1 MLLTALIGLAS
12 SGVSGLFSLAGV
24 YVLVVGVVALVRGR
38 VRWALLRNRA
48 MSGIAIAGA
57 IVGLVVGGATAK
69 NPSTT
74 PVAGHSPSSTI
85 KTTAGASLSATPTA
99 AASTTPPT
107 TPTAKSNSSA
117 LSSSSTHSSSSTAA
131 QNPAKAIVGSNPAAH
146 AALATL
152 ATLQVKG
159 RAPQTG
165 YDRAQFGQ
173 AWTDDVTVA
182 DGHNGCDT
190 RNDILGRDLAATSFK
205 AGTNNCAVTS
215 GTLHDLY
222 TGRTISF
229 IRGDSTSTAVQ
240 IDHIVSLSDAWQTGA
255 QQLSAEQR
263 QNFANDPREL
273 LAVDGPTNEAKG
285 DGDAATWLPPNKS
298 FRCTY
303 VADQVMV
310 KSAYRLW
317 VTSAEKAAMTAVL
330 THCSNPPAATPSPSS
345 THTPSPSTT
354 YTSPLP
360 LVPTTTA
367 PQPADVYYANC
378 AAARAAGA
386 APLYRG
392 QPGYRSGLDRDDDG
406 VACE

>member
-1 MLLTALIGLAS
+1 M
-12 SGVSGLFSLAGV
+12 SGV
-24 YVLVVGVVALVRGR
+24 
-38 VRWALLRNRA
+38 
-48 MSGIAIAGA
+48 AIGGA

-74 PVAGHSPSSTI
+74 PVAGHNSSSTI
-85 KTTAGASLSATPTA
+85 RTSAGAPPSATPTA
-99 AASTTPPT
+99 AASTTPPI
-107 TPTAKSNSSA
+107 TPSVTSNSSVR
-117 LSSSSTHSSSSTAA
+117 SSSSTHSSSSTAA
-131 QNPAKAIVGSNPAAH
+131 QNPAKAIVRSDTASH

-152 ATLQVKG
+152 ATLPVKG

-173 AWTDDVTVA
+173 AWTDDVTVP

-190 RNDILGRDLAATSFK
+190 RNDILSRDLTSIIYK
-205 AGTNNCAVTS
+205 PSTRNCAVAT
-215 GTLHDLY
+215 GTLHDPY

-229 IRGDSTSTAVQ
+229 TRGESTSTAVQ
-240 IDHIVSLSDAWQTGA
+240 IDHVVALSDAWQTGA
-255 QQLSAEQR
+255 QQLSSEQR
-263 QNFANDPREL
+263 QNLANDPREL

-303 VADQVMV
+303 VADQVQV
-310 KSAYRLW
+310 KSAYHLW
-317 VTSAEKAAMTAVL
+317 VTPAEKAAMTAVL

-345 THTPSPSTT
+345 TRTPSPSSTH
-354 YTSPLP
+354 TSPLP

-392 QPGYRSGLDRDDDG
+392 QPGYRAGLDRDHDG
-406 VACE
+406 IACE